1 MLADGL
7 SYVGFDE
14 SRQKCREGLLEQRF
28 RAHYGVG
35 SAALTRAIADLK
47 RYQPNKQ
54 HDLRL
59 LLMAAS
65 WLKLYDSEEV
75 MAGRWQFGEKYCR
88 ETVREYVSRLQD
100 LKPFKITFEGMSP
113 TCTFAAVDTV
123 HLQSQ
128 EFRCDPNS
136 KWYSHKHNGPGV
148 AFEVVCDPIEGKIVW
163 INGPEPAS
171 ISDMKFLRGGD
182 LRKKKHWKKSSL
194 YFNKPEHL
202 MLIGD
207 SAYLGQEDA
216 VRTTKDAHQPASKKL
231 FARLKSLQETC
242 FKRMKD
248 FKVLRESFRHGKGTN
263 DKLQKIKLSFEAC
276 AVLLQ
281 YDFETGHNLFDV

>member
-1 MLADGL
+1 MNASGHGRRGGGRVPGSAQCHGRGHSSRKGGGGRGYHGLSAGVELPNASSRSRVLADGL

-123 HLQSQ
+123 HLRSQ
-128 EFRCDPNS
+128 EFRCAVCWRLHWSWPPFVADVQTA
-136 KWYSHKHNGPGV
+136 PGV
-148 AFEVVCDPIEGKIVW
+148 
-163 INGPEPAS
+163 
-171 ISDMKFLRGGD
+171 
-182 LRKKKHWKKSSL
+182 
-194 YFNKPEHL
+194 
-202 MLIGD
+202 
-207 SAYLGQEDA
+207 
-216 VRTTKDAHQPASKKL
+216 
-231 FARLKSLQETC
+231 
-242 FKRMKD
+242 
-248 FKVLRESFRHGKGTN
+248 
-263 DKLQKIKLSFEAC
+263 
-276 AVLLQ
+276 
-281 YDFETGHNLFDV
+281 